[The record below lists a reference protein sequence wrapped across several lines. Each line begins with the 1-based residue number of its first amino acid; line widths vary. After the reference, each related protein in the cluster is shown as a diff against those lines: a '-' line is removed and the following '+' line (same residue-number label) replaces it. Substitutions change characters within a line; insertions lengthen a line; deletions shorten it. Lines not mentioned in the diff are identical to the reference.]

1 MSTTSTTSM
10 STTSTTTTSMPT
22 TITSTITTITE
33 DFKVMVVGSIYGDLL
48 VEVVDVLN
56 PSKMCNHLQDFP
68 FSGLYGISGG
78 LLQNR
83 PVICGGKVL
92 SVGYNTKC
100 YILNTKEAIFE
111 DAGITYD
118 HNCGFPQSVVL
129 GNKLWFSCKISSKWI
144 YFDQSDNLIIT
155 NGSNIPS
162 TYGTV
167 TGLTSHCVIKLNETM
182 ALMTGGLYQGK
193 KTLYVNAMQTLN
205 LKFDLGPEMIIGRHN
220 HGCGTISNNGTT
232 FLVVVGGWSEELG
245 RSLDSTEMLDISDSN
260 AGWIEG
266 ISYPFMLNG
275 LFHHIYERYSKN
287 THKFSF
293 MLSRS
298 KTAN

>member
-22 TITSTITTITE
+22 TITTTITTITE
-33 DFKVMVVGSIYGDLL
+33 DFKVMVIGSIYGDLL

-129 GNKLWFSCKISSKWI
+129 GNKLWFSCKISSKWV
-144 YFDQSDNLIIT
+144 YFDQSDNLKIT
-155 NGSNIPS
+155 NGSNIPT
-162 TYGTV
+162 TYGTS
-167 TGLTSHCVIKLNETM
+167 LTSHCVIKLSETV

-193 KTLYVNAMQTLN
+193 KTLFVDATQALN
-205 LKFDLGPEMIIGRHN
+205 LEFDLGPEMIIGRHN
-220 HGCGTISNNGTT
+220 HGCGTISINNTT

-245 RSLDSTEMLDISDSN
+245 TSLDSTEMLDILDSN

-266 ISYPFMLNG
+266 SIPYPLCLMAYFIISIQDIQTIPIIF
-275 LFHHIYERYSKN
+275 
-287 THKFSF
+287 FS
-293 MLSRS
+293 
-298 KTAN
+298 NV